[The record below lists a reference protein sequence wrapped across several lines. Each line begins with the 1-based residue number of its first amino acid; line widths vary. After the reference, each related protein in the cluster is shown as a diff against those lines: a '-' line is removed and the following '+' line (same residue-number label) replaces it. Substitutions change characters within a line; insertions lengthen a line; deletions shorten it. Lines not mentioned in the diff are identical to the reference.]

1 MIILAHAVLTAGDLK
16 NLLIS
21 AKLIPFEEGEVLDG
35 TILIAD
41 DEVQIAELIE
51 LYLEKDNVRVIK
63 AENGIEAWNMLEA
76 NKVDLAIIDIM
87 MPGMDGY
94 QLIRKIRTKYSIPV
108 IMLSAKTSDSDK
120 ILGLDLGAD
129 DYIAKPFNPLE
140 VVARVQAQL
149 RRFFR
154 LNPQAGGAGDSRL
167 MKIGDLTLDED
178 GGAAYKGGQ
187 QLPLTQTEFKML
199 AFLMR
204 NADRVMTKK
213 QIFESVWE
221 AAWYADD
228 GTIMVHISNL
238 RDKIESDS
246 RQPVYLKTIRGLG
259 YKFEK
264 NPESGLE

>member
-1 MIILAHAVLTAGDLK
+1 L
-16 NLLIS
+16 N
-21 AKLIPFEEGEVLDG
+21 G

-51 LYLEKDNVRVIK
+51 LYLEKDNIHVIK
-63 AENGIEAWNMLEA
+63 AANGIEAWNKLQE

-94 QLIRKIRTKYSIPV
+94 QLVRKIRTKYAIPV
-108 IMLSAKTSDSDK
+108 IMLSAKTADSDK

-149 RRFFR
+149 RRFYC
-154 LNPQAGGAGDSRL
+154 LNPQAGSSGDNHVIT
-167 MKIGDLTLDED
+167 IGDIMLDEE
-178 GGAAYKGGQ
+178 GGTVSKCGVPLQ
-187 QLPLTQTEFKML
+187 LTQTEFKML

-204 NADRVMTKK
+204 NAGRVMTKK

-238 RDKIESDS
+238 RDKIECDDG
-246 RQPVYLKTIRGLG
+246 QPVYLKTIRGLG
-259 YKFEK
+259 YKFETSPK
-264 NPESGLE
+264 GE

>member
-1 MIILAHAVLTAGDLK
+1 M
-16 NLLIS
+16 N
-21 AKLIPFEEGEVLDG
+21 G

-51 LYLEKDNVRVIK
+51 LYLEKDDIRVLK
-63 AENGIEAWNMLEA
+63 AANGIEAWDLLQA
-76 NKVDLAIIDIM
+76 NKVDLAILDIM

-94 QLIRKIRTKYSIPV
+94 QLVRKIRSKYTIPV

-149 RRFFR
+149 RRFYE
-154 LNPQAGGAGDSRL
+154 LNPQAGAAPEPSVI
-167 MKIGDLTLDED
+167 KIGELALDED
-178 GGAAYKGGQ
+178 GGQALKSGAP
-187 QLPLTQTEFKML
+187 LNLTQTEFRML
-199 AFLMR
+199 RFLMR
-204 NADRVMTKK
+204 NADRVVTKK

-221 AAWYADD
+221 TSWYADD

-238 RDKIESDS
+238 RDKIEDDS
-246 RQPVYLKTIRGLG
+246 RQPMYLKTIRGLG

-264 NPESGLE
+264 NPKVGLG

>member
-1 MIILAHAVLTAGDLK
+1 M
-16 NLLIS
+16 N
-21 AKLIPFEEGEVLDG
+21 G

-51 LYLEKDNVRVIK
+51 LYLEKDNVHVIK
-63 AENGIEAWNMLEA
+63 AENGIDAWNKLQE

-94 QLIRKIRTKYSIPV
+94 QLVRKIRTKFTMPV
-108 IMLSAKTSDSDK
+108 IMLSAKTADSDK

-149 RRFFR
+149 RRFYK
-154 LNPQAGGAGDSRL
+154 LNPQAASANEPPVL
-167 MKIGDLTLDED
+167 SIGDLSLDED
-178 GGAAYKGGQ
+178 GGAASKRG
-187 QLPLTQTEFKML
+187 LPLALTQTEFKML
-199 AFLMR
+199 SFLMH
-204 NADRVMTKK
+204 NADRVVTKK
-213 QIFESVWE
+213 QIFENVWE
-221 AAWYADD
+221 ADWFSDD

-238 RDKIESDS
+238 RDKIEDDS
-246 RQPVYLKTIRGLG
+246 RKPEYLKTIRGLG

-264 NPESGLE
+264 KPKAE